1 MDEPVTRIQAT
12 GGFARSDVWRQM
24 MSDIFESEVVVP
36 ESYES
41 SCLGACILGLY
52 ATGKIDSFE
61 VVSEMIGSTY
71 KHTPKEAAVKEYREL
86 LPIFINL
93 SRVLEK
99 DYTQIA
105 NYQRSLINTTK

>member
-1 MDEPVTRIQAT
+1 
-12 GGFARSDVWRQM
+12 

-52 ATGKIDSFE
+52 ATGTIQSFE
-61 VVSEMIGSTY
+61 VATEMIGSTF
-71 KHTPKEAAVKEYREL
+71 KHTPNEEAVKEYRQL

-93 SRVLEK
+93 SRALANE
-99 DYTQIA
+99 YTQIA
-105 NYQRSLINTTK
+105 SYQRGLIDTNK

>member
-1 MDEPVTRIQAT
+1 M
-12 GGFARSDVWRQM
+12 
-24 MSDIFESEVVVP
+24 EVIVP

-61 VVSEMIGSTY
+61 VVSEMIGSTH
-71 KHTPKEAAVKEYREL
+71 KHTPVESDVNEYRKL

-99 DYTQIA
+99 EYTSIA
-105 NYQRSLINTTK
+105 DYQRSLIKR